1 MMHEDLLAAV
11 DPRFAYGKIGDALRA
26 VIELHKPVKD
36 PFYKDMVCH
45 CGVVGDTHYPCPT
58 IEAIAEVLK

>member
-26 VIELHKPVKD
+26 VIELHKPD
-36 PFYKDMVCH
+36 SYGDSCTVCLSWPIDH
-45 CGVVGDTHYPCPT
+45 EEYPCPT
-58 IEAIAEVLK
+58 IVAIAEALK